1 MARPYGLPG
10 KAKMARTRIHRRCC
24 HNPLALGKIELRT
37 ATADE
42 ETTRWRELF
51 RYPRSMAA
59 GCLIALSQTGGAG
72 ILMWITALF
81 VMVLKVTP
89 NEAAYLMIW
98 VGVLGIIGRLVAS
111 WMSDTVGR
119 RYSGFLIG
127 MGGAVAMALAG
138 HIHPISRRKAR
149 LPTCSMLRWPGMA
162 RKT

>member
-72 ILMWITALF
+72 ILMWITAFF

-89 NEAAYLMIW
+89 KR
-98 VGVLGIIGRLVAS
+98 GRLYDDLGRHPWHHWPVAGVV
-111 WMSDTVGR
+111 DV
-119 RYSGFLIG
+119 
-127 MGGAVAMALAG
+127 
-138 HIHPISRRKAR
+138 
-149 LPTCSMLRWPGMA
+149 
-162 RKT
+162 